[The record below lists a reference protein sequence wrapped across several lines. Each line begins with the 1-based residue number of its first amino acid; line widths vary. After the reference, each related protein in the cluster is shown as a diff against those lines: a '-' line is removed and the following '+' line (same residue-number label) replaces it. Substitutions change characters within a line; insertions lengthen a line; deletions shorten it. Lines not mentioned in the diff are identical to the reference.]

1 MDVKKS
7 DPLKN
12 PMDLPPEFK
21 GWLVKWLEVNP
32 PQLPIKQMLGYN
44 LLGSGEFAAYK
55 LVTAPITAVTATTY
69 ATGRK
74 LLSVDL
80 GFEADGASDYLVCVK
95 AVGWTNNTVGGQNIL
110 YVDLDG
116 AQAGELTVGTINSA
130 SNFVPLNVEGTIQKP
145 TKGTHTLNVVFYVS
159 AGSGTISA
167 NNGAGANSMPL
178 LVGVKRI

>member
-1 MDVKKS
+1 MATPKS

-12 PMDLPPEFK
+12 PMDLPAEFK

-44 LLGSGEFAAYK
+44 LLGSGEFVAHG
-55 LVTAPITAVTATTY
+55 LITAPITGVTATTY
-69 ATGRK
+69 AAGRK
-74 LLSVDL
+74 LLSADL
-80 GFEADGASDYLVCVK
+80 DFEADGASDYMVCVK
-95 AVGWTNNTVGGQNIL
+95 ATGWTNNTVGGQNIL

-116 AQAGELTVGTINSA
+116 SQAGGLTEGTISSA
-130 SNFVPLNVEGTIQKP
+130 GNFVPLNVEGPIQKP
-145 TKGTHTLNVVFYVS
+145 SKGTHTINVVFFVS
-159 AGSGTISA
+159 AGSGTIAA